1 MATEKHKKCSSY
13 IKTIHKNLRRSA
25 HEIGADL
32 AWSQH
37 INHIND
43 LRQYSEA
50 MNSLSECWHTNLV
63 CNEPLNDRIKW
74 SVNYCLNYFDLNSN
88 IINQQRERERRIL
101 ESVQKKIVNTSST
114 DVSFDVNKLK
124 LLDVGSCNNP
134 FNQYSNFDVMAID
147 LFPAN
152 ITVLKCDFLNIK
164 ITDGDCSKNSGLFL
178 KNDYSTINCL
188 PKNHF
193 DVIVFSLLLEYL
205 PASNQRK
212 VCCANAYDLLKY
224 EGLLL
229 IITPDSKHTG
239 ANAKLMKNW
248 QYTLAIMGF
257 SRIKYEKFKHISCMA
272 FRKAID
278 KIVTK
283 RWAEIHKTSD
293 MTDDLFIP
301 QDFNDSTELKED
313 IKGCEAKTSDSVE
326 NLKYLLELP
335 ELNLFD

>member
-1 MATEKHKKCSSY
+1 MATENHKKLSTY
-13 IKTIHKNLRRSA
+13 IKDVHNNLRKNA
-25 HEIGADL
+25 KEIGADL

-43 LRQYSEA
+43 LRQYAEA
-50 MNSLSECWHTNLV
+50 MNSLSECWHKNLV
-63 CNEPLNDRIKW
+63 LNEPLNDRTKW
-74 SVNYCLNYFDLNSN
+74 SVDYCLNYFDCDSN
-88 IINQQRERERRIL
+88 IIYNQREREHKIL
-101 ESVQKKIVNTSST
+101 KLLQANSIDISSKL
-114 DVSFDVNKLK
+114 SFDVHNLK

-134 FNQYSNFDVMAID
+134 FKEYSNFDVVAID
-147 LFPAN
+147 IFPAN
-152 ITVLKCDFLNIK
+152 DNVFKCDFLNIELADSNYCK
-164 ITDGDCSKNSGLFL
+164 WMLQKNERTITS
-178 KNDYSTINCL
+178 L

-212 VCCANAYDLLKY
+212 MCCSNAYDLLKY

-229 IITPDSKHTG
+229 VITPDSKHVG

-278 KIVTK
+278 KNVTI
-283 RWAEIHKTSD
+283 RWAEIHKTPE
-293 MTDDLFIP
+293 MTNDLFIP
-301 QDFNDSTELKED
+301 QDFNNKKELKEE
-313 IKGCEAKTSDSVE
+313 CEILSNPAE
-326 NLKYLLELP
+326 NLNYLLELP
-335 ELNLFD
+335 NVIEFG